1 MAMHKLMVRCYRAT
15 PGDTDCVDVPAFVED
30 GYVDDI
36 IEQAGFLLLAFSEA
50 PHRPPE
56 RKPQAAHLEDEQGHI
71 VARLRIAGPGKIERV
86 AN

>member
-1 MAMHKLMVRCYRAT
+1 LCRRA
-15 PGDTDCVDVPAFVED
+15 GLRRRRLR
-30 GYVDDI
+30 GRHHR
-36 IEQAGFLLLAFSEA
+36 AGRFLLLAFSEA